1 MNQENNSFDHS
12 SSSQDDIEVQEE
24 GSITSTAITSTS
36 SSSSLTVPRTAL
48 DKFFK
53 DLQHDSV
60 KKRWSAECLLCKKSK
75 RIFDK
80 LGVTSNFTRHV
91 RESHKQAFDKWSLE
105 LNETKSTSPKGANKI
120 TNHFA
125 QTSRAILHPTY
136 GVNHARQIEL
146 STTIVND
153 LIIKLGLPLSIVER
167 PAFIDFMK
175 TVDPKFVL
183 TSRRTLSRTT
193 IPSLYEK
200 MHDQL
205 KSFCSSAT
213 FLSLALDIWSDRRLR
228 SFFAVTGTIFSE
240 ISFIFFFLS
249 INSSTCNY

>member
-1 MNQENNSFDHS
+1 MNQENNSFDNLS
-12 SSSQDDIEVQEE
+12 SSHDGIEARAE
-24 GSITSTAITSTS
+24 GSIATTITSTS
-36 SSSSLTVPRTAL
+36 PSSSSTVPRTAR

-53 DLQHDSV
+53 DLQQDLI
-60 KKRWSAECLLCKKSK
+60 KKRWSAECLLCKTSK
-75 RIFDK
+75 RVFDK

-91 RESHKQAFDKWSLE
+91 RECHKQAFDKWFSE
-105 LNETKSTSPKGANKI
+105 LNETTSVSPKKANKI

-125 QTSRAILHPTY
+125 QTSRTVPRSTY

-146 STTIVND
+146 SASVVND

-167 PAFIDFMK
+167 PAFINFMK

-193 IPSLYEK
+193 IPSLCEK
-200 MHDQL
+200 MHNQL

-240 ISFIFFFLS
+240 KSYLFVF
-249 INSSTCNY
+249 YHH